1 MIAYYYTHTHTH
13 TCFLGVSCCAIICVV
28 CAKESAAIIA
38 SVHLAQVSCAS
49 MLTKYMPHEAT
60 DLLCG
65 GCLFITMKSTP
76 GGVGLTGQRRPQNPG
91 AVQEHNPRGQQAGCL
106 QPPRGHRDE
115 REYQCQHQGECD
127 EEDIQATAGMWGPEL
142 VECSNDDEG
151 ATVADECA
159 DDEHP
164 PHVLLQPIHRSSFQ
178 QFGHG
183 CMTE

>member
-1 MIAYYYTHTHTH
+1 
-13 TCFLGVSCCAIICVV
+13 
-28 CAKESAAIIA
+28 
-38 SVHLAQVSCAS
+38 
-49 MLTKYMPHEAT
+49 
-60 DLLCG
+60 
-65 GCLFITMKSTP
+65 MKGTP
-76 GGVGLTGQRRPQNPG
+76 GGIWLTGQRRPQNPG
-91 AVQEHNPRGQQAGCL
+91 TVQEHNSRGQQAGCL

-164 PHVLLQPIHRSSFQ
+164 PHILLQTTHRSSFQ
-178 QFGHG
+178 HFGHG